1 MNKPNRS
8 QIYSALSNWH
18 DYGLLSQSREIFL
31 GSDDNGIDSKD
42 AVTFIKNLVMLES
55 LNSNPIIIHQYNI
68 GGDQNAGFAIYD
80 AIKSSKC
87 KFLFICYGSA
97 SSMGS
102 IIPQAVIGKGIRATH
117 AHTEWLIHEGSCETS
132 GTTKQFISNAEALK
146 RSKELMYDIYVNA
159 CKKGPAFKGR
169 KAVEIKAILKRRL
182 NVKEDW
188 ILEGEKAVEYGF
200 ADGVFGKGIYSSIEK
215 MLERLK

>member
-1 MNKPNRS
+1 MNRTNRS
-8 QIYSALSNWH
+8 HIYSALSNWH
-18 DYGLLSQSREIFL
+18 DYGILSQTREIFL
-31 GSDDNGIDSKD
+31 ESGDEGIGVKH
-42 AVTFIKNLVMLES
+42 AVEFIKNLAMLES
-55 LNSNPIIIHQYNI
+55 LNTNPIIIHQYNI

-80 AIKSSKC
+80 AIKASKC

-102 IIPQAVIGKGIRATH
+102 IVPQAVIGKGLRVTH
-117 AHTEWLIHEGSCETS
+117 PHTEWLIHEGSCETS

-159 CKKGPAFKGR
+159 CKKGAKFKG
-169 KAVEIKAILKRRL
+169 KKPVEIKAILKRRL

-188 ILEGEKAVEYGF
+188 ILDGHQAVDYGF
-200 ADGVFGKGIYSSIEK
+200 ADIVFGKGQNTSIDNIIK
-215 MLERLK
+215 RL